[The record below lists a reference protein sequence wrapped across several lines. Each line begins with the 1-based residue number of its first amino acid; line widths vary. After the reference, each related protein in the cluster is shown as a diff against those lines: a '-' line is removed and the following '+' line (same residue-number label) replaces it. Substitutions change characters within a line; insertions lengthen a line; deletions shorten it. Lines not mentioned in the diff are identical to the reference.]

1 MRRTAFAIAAAAL
14 IAGAISAVPQ
24 SPALAAP
31 GATPTISIT
40 ARSPFAKVTNDVY
53 VRFRLDT
60 MKSATIQGKVV
71 GAAHGEDLRLYAQPF
86 PFKQPPAKVADLA
99 IGSATMP
106 YSFRVTPRLATRYRA
121 KLFRTSSSGTALAA
135 SAKVTVYAAA
145 TRRARGG
152 SMCQRPVCHQT
163 WHLHVLVPSSTLRT
177 EMPKRWFIYFG
188 LRLTRGEPW
197 PPNFLK
203 LGAGNPRVSKPRKIS
218 SHEYAVTIKLSFRI
232 GNEQYFYEFNPCQ
245 RDSES
250 KDGFNLP
257 GHHGCG
263 TLKAISSSP
272 RYLG

>member
-71 GAAHGEDLRLYAQPF
+71 GAVHGEDLRLYAQPF
-86 PFKQPPAKVADLA
+86 PFKQAPAKVADLA

-152 SMCQRPVCHQT
+152 SMSAPGLPPDLAPARARAVIDAADGDAQAVVHLLRPQAH
-163 WHLHVLVPSSTLRT
+163 PRRTLAAELPEAGR
-177 EMPKRWFIYFG
+177 R
-188 LRLTRGEPW
+188 EP
-197 PPNFLK
+197 
-203 LGAGNPRVSKPRKIS
+203 AGV
-218 SHEYAVTIKLSFRI
+218 ETQEDQLA
-232 GNEQYFYEFNPCQ
+232 
-245 RDSES
+245 
-250 KDGFNLP
+250 
-257 GHHGCG
+257 
-263 TLKAISSSP
+263 
-272 RYLG
+272 